1 MWCEELRE
9 RFLDY
14 LDDDIAFRDRVAV
27 EVHLRRCVAC
37 RCEMASLRS
46 TLAACRETLHH
57 PNPTDR
63 FESLMEMIHRREAKV
78 HIAKRVRVKRPRVVL
93 SRLAVAAALLIGV
106 ASSMPLMRQAKRF
119 TEGVRESTA
128 AVDVIPEE
136 APVIAMTFVH
146 RKSDVNKAYR
156 QAVGEDKAG
165 EDAAHEDRI
174 V

>member
-1 MWCEELRE
+1 MWCAELRE

-14 LDDDIAFRDRVAV
+14 LDDDVSFRERVAI

-37 RCEMASLRS
+37 RCEMAAMR
-46 TLAACRETLHH
+46 LAVDACRDTLRH

-63 FESLMEMIHRREAKV
+63 FESLMDMIHRRESKV
-78 HIAKRVRVKRPRVVL
+78 HLAKRVRVKRPRLVL

-106 ASSMPLMRQAKRF
+106 ASSMPLVRHAKRF

-128 AVDVIPEE
+128 AVDVIPDE
-136 APVIAMTFVH
+136 APVIAMSFVH
-146 RKSDVNKAYR
+146 RKADVNKAYR
-156 QAVGEDKAG
+156 QAIGEPGPGEDTVH
-165 EDAAHEDRI
+165 DDRI